1 MTTKQAY
8 LERQHN
14 ELLEELKQKV
24 NYYRDALIEEQ
35 KETKRLKNKIID
47 LNKDISD
54 QDEIIKDMIKEEQRK
69 DGSNY
74 GC

>member
-14 ELLEELKQKV
+14 ELLEELRQKV